1 MTVNIDKNALR
12 HFRTKARDSAKEIM
26 VYLIGT
32 VSVDRVNVEKLEYT
46 TRYAHQTKTAVSWK
60 WSEYQRI
67 KRQAEERGRRIVGWL
82 HSHPNDWDCVM
93 SPADLKVCI
102 SEGSRVCGIVSVYGR
117 TTRVRFWRPDSALP
131 CEITHEKAN
140 VTEV

>member
-1 MTVNIDKNALR
+1 MRVNIDKNALR
-12 HFRTKARDSAKEIM
+12 HFRTKARNSEKEIM
-26 VYLIGT
+26 VYMVGT

-46 TRYAHQTKTAVSWK
+46 TRYAHQTKTTVSWK
-60 WSEYQRI
+60 WNEYQRV
-67 KRQAEERGRRIVGWL
+67 KQQAEERGRRIVGWL

-131 CEITHEKAN
+131 CEITHEE
-140 VTEV
+140 THQSEV